1 MNPNQNLNDSE
12 LNQSNILANY
22 KQQLGQYYQL
32 MIDAFED
39 IDKNK
44 DSYLDQKELLQF
56 LDSKMNGK
64 LFDRALFKKIFES
77 IDTDLNGKIS
87 MYYDILINI
96 QVMNS

>member
-1 MNPNQNLNDSE
+1 MNTIV

-32 MIDAFED
+32 MIDAFDE

-56 LDSKMNGK
+56 LDSKMPNGK
-64 LFDRALFKKIFES
+64 IFDRSLFKKIFES

-87 MYYDILINI
+87 MYYFFLIYN
-96 QVMNS
+96 QVMSS